1 MKESNKIDRT
11 PVTINQDGGQKTRRG
26 RPLGSK
32 NNLRNNSTP
41 RPSSPAILTQNQFQ
55 TLQVEYEN
63 DDAWVCENCKTL
75 FTNPDTK
82 TLECQRCKKHYCTK
96 CLNKSDDEYNILS
109 KSDSMWFCGP
119 CKGKVEKNIITDLKI
134 EERCNAIIE
143 EFEQRLHFLETEIQT
158 KCDED
163 TVRKIVRQEL
173 VNNNQVDTNAAPILP
188 QAANNS
194 VTSVISELNERK
206 SRKNN
211 LIIYGTKECN
221 SENVEERKDFDL
233 ELLTDIAQNC
243 EVDLNTYN
251 IGKLR
256 RIGKFDKDKAHRP
269 LLIQSETPDFK
280 IAVLR
285 NASKLK
291 GTDKKYNTISLSHDM
306 TKSEREEEKKLFA
319 EAKEKEKKSQGKF
332 TFKVRG
338 PPGARRIIRV
348 Q

>member
-1 MKESNKIDRT
+1 M
-11 PVTINQDGGQKTRRG
+11 NQHTYIYTSSRG
-26 RPLGSK
+26 KVLEGKVR
-32 NNLRNNSTP
+32 
-41 RPSSPAILTQNQFQ
+41 
-55 TLQVEYEN
+55 
-63 DDAWVCENCKTL
+63 CKTL
-75 FTNPDTK
+75 RVVPGGK
-82 TLECQRCKKHYCTK
+82 LETLCKYAY
-96 CLNKSDDEYNILS
+96 D
-109 KSDSMWFCGP
+109 
-119 CKGKVEKNIITDLKI
+119 DLKDI
-134 EERCNAIIE
+134 DG
-143 EFEQRLHFLETEIQT
+143 L
-158 KCDED
+158 
-163 TVRKIVRQEL
+163 KIVYFIAGIPDICSLERNRRSNYEESFLKRTDNGCVVSCIETKEYYIRQEL

-269 LLIQSETPDFK
+269 LLFQSETP
-280 IAVLR
+280 VLR
-285 NASKLK
+285 NTSKLK
-291 GTDKKYNTISLSHDM
+291 GTDKKYNTLSLSHDM

-332 TFKVRG
+332 TFKVR
-338 PPGARRIIRV
+338 RV
-348 Q
+348 LDE